1 LIDEQRRRPSG
12 RRQSGEAEPPEP
24 PPAGRLVRVYGGVVV
39 WLAPLL
45 VLVVAG
51 ATYGAYRYLPSMAT
65 APSASSD
72 ALLPEHPAALA
83 VERQSAR
90 LFGAPV
96 ATPYAVVQRDPH
108 GLSARVQRASLAK
121 ALKVDKAK
129 VPALRGV
136 VAIPVLNTGG
146 IVPSSKEHGTTI
158 VTYLYFPRTTS
169 SGRALADTEQYTRY
183 LGPRLDVVGAT
194 GAEPARVEQFKLL
207 ASRIHWTEGATVLLI
222 VLIVGIA
229 LRAVL
234 APLLTVLSA
243 GLAFLI
249 SQHVL
254 GWVEANSSL
263 TMPNEL
269 QGVAV
274 ALMLGIVTDYSV
286 FYFTS
291 AREAMREGVSTREAV
306 RRSTLLNTP
315 IVFTA
320 GAVVSFGVASLML
333 GTLGFF
339 RSFGPGMA
347 ITVATGLLVSVLL
360 IPAMLRLF
368 GRALFWPG
376 LRQGPPPVREWR
388 KKASDIATTKPVAFA
403 LALIVFAA
411 LGVAASGLR
420 GGLPLGLQ
428 LVEGLPS
435 DNPVAVAAHAAG
447 KGFAPGVVAPTELL
461 LREPGIENRHG
472 SLDRLQTAL
481 ERQPHVAGVVG
492 AGDQPAGER
501 FGGAYAPKG
510 GAARYA
516 IIFDGDPTESP
527 AIRHLERLQQ
537 TLPSLLR
544 SVGLGGATVGWGGET
559 ALGAETVQA
568 TDSSLWR
575 VLAAAFAV
583 NFVFLLIFLRSVLAP
598 LYLLLASAVA
608 LAATFGLTIYFFTDI
623 LRDSGLPYYIP
634 VAFSV
639 LLLSLGSDYN
649 IFVVGRVWNEADRRP
664 LAEAVAAAAPRAG
677 RAISVAG
684 VALALSFA
692 MLAIIPITPFAV
704 MAFAMAVGIL
714 LDTFLVRSLLVP
726 ALVVVFG
733 RAGLWPRHSA
743 EYHSKDVSDRAAA
756 PLQRQSQGGGD
767 AYDDARDHGLRTTRR
782 RP

>member
-1 LIDEQRRRPSG
+1 MIEQKPRRPVG
-12 RRQSGEAEPPEP
+12 RRESGEAGPPEP
-24 PPAGRLVRVYGGVVV
+24 PPAGRLVRIYGEIVV

-45 VLVVAG
+45 VLVVA
-51 ATYGAYRYLPSMAT
+51 AAAYGAYHYLPSIASAPTAT
-65 APSASSD
+65 SD
-72 ALLPEHPAALA
+72 ALLPQHPKALA
-83 VERQSAR
+83 VERQSAK

-96 ATPYAVVQRDPH
+96 ATPYVVVQRDPH
-108 GLSARVQRASLAK
+108 GLPARVQRASLAK
-121 ALKVDKAK
+121 AYKVDKAK
-129 VPALRGV
+129 VPSLRGV
-136 VAIPVLNTGG
+136 MAIPVLNTLG

-158 VTYLYFPRTTS
+158 VTYLYFPHTTS
-169 SGRALADTEQYTRY
+169 AGRALIDTERYAGY
-183 LGPRLDVVGAT
+183 LGPRLDTVGAT
-194 GAEPARVEQFKLL
+194 GAEAARVEQFNLL
-207 ASRIHWTEGATVLLI
+207 AGRIHWTEGATVLLI

-234 APLLTVLSA
+234 APILTVLCA

-249 SQHVL
+249 SQHLL
-254 GWVEANSSL
+254 GWLEANSNL

-291 AREAMREGVSTREAV
+291 AREGLREGLKTREAV
-306 RRSTLLNTP
+306 RRSTRLNTP

-333 GTLGFF
+333 GTLAFF

-347 ITVATGLLVSVLL
+347 ITVATGLIVSVLL

-388 KKASDIATTKPVAFA
+388 KKASDVATAKPVAFG
-403 LALIVFAA
+403 LALIVFAGLA
-411 LGVAASGLR
+411 VAASGLR

-428 LVEGLPS
+428 LVQGLPS
-435 DNPVAVAAHAAG
+435 KNPVAVAARAAG

-461 LREPGIENRHG
+461 LREPGIQNERG
-472 SLDRLQTAL
+472 ALIRLEGAL

-492 AGDQPAGER
+492 AGDQPTGER
-501 FGGAYAPKG
+501 FGGAFAPQG

-527 AIRHLERLQQ
+527 SIHHLERLQHV
-537 TLPSLLR
+537 LPSLLR
-544 SVGLGGATVGWGGET
+544 RVGLGTANVGWGGET
-559 ALGAETVQA
+559 ALAVETVQA
-568 TDSSLWR
+568 TSTSLWR
-575 VLAAAFAV
+575 VIAVAFAV
-583 NFVFLLIFLRSVLAP
+583 NFVFLLIFLRSLLAP
-598 LYLLLASAVA
+598 LYLLLASAAA
-608 LAATFGLTIYFFTDI
+608 LAATFGLTIYFFTNI
-623 LRDSGLPYYIP
+623 LQDSSLPYYMP

-649 IFVVGRVWNEADRRP
+649 IFVVGRVWKEADRRP

-677 RAISVAG
+677 RAITVAG

-704 MAFAMAVGIL
+704 MAFAMGVGIL
-714 LDTFLVRSLLVP
+714 LDTFLVRSMLVP

-733 RAGLWPRHSA
+733 RSGRWPRRSPEHGP
-743 EYHSKDVSDRAAA
+743 EDVSDLASA
-756 PLQRQSQGGGD
+756 PLQRQIQG
-767 AYDDARDHGLRTTRR
+767 RR
-782 RP
+782 S